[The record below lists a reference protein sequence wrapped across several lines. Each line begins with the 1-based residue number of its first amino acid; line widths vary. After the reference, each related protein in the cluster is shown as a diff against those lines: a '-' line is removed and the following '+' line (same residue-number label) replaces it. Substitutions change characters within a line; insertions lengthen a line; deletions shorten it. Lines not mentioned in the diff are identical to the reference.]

1 MFSPGEYVVYG
12 ASGICRIDG
21 VEKRSFDGIHE
32 NEYFKLTP
40 CGSVSSACYIP
51 ADTIDRKV
59 SRLLTAEEVCAVID
73 RIPCIETVWDPDNT
87 RRRELFGEMY
97 KSGDCGKIL
106 CLIKSVY
113 EQQQKRSAAGK
124 KLPSAEEHILRSAEN
139 ILNSEFAAA
148 LGIKPEEV
156 AGFIS
161 DRLNSQ
167 QIQ

>member
-1 MFSPGEYVVYG
+1 MFSTGEYVVYG

-40 CGSVSSACYIP
+40 CSSESSKYYIP
-51 ADTIDRKV
+51 ADTINGKV
-59 SRLLTAEEVCAVID
+59 RRLLTAKEVCAAID

-87 RRRELFGEMY
+87 RRREAFSEMF
-97 KSGDCGKIL
+97 KSGDCDRML

-113 EQQQKRSAAGK
+113 EQRQKRIAAGK
-124 KLPSAEEHILRSAEN
+124 KLPSAEERILRSAEN
-139 ILNSEFAAA
+139 ILNHEFAAA

-156 AGFIS
+156 ADFIS
-161 DRLNSQ
+161 DRLDSHS
-167 QIQ
+167 